1 MLTPVRV
8 LALLIRLALV
18 ICVSGAL
25 PVALAHATGVRSE
38 TGARFHARRFVPLK
52 ALNGNGRVV
61 SRDGTR
67 SDTPLR
73 SKHTGAALPATATIL
88 CQTSTESLVT
98 PISCAPRP
106 VDRRTTVS
114 PRGPP
119 SLI

>member
-1 MLTPVRV
+1 MLAVVRV
-8 LALLIRLALV
+8 LALLIRLTLV

-25 PVALAHATGVRSE
+25 PVTPAHPSGVRSE
-38 TGARFHARRFVPLK
+38 TGARFHARRFAPLK
-52 ALNGNGRVV
+52 ALNGVGRIV

-67 SDTPLR
+67 SDAPPR
-73 SKHTGAALPATATIL
+73 AKHTAAALPATEAIL
-88 CQTSTESLVT
+88 RHTSVVSLV
-98 PISCAPRP
+98 APTTSARRP